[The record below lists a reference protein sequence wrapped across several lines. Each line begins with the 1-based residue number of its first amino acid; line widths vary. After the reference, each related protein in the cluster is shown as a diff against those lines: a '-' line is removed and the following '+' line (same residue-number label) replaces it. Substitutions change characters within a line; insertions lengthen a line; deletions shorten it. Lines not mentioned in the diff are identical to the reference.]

1 MIRNL
6 QQRRHFILSASIG
19 LVAGLCASTA
29 FAQATAKP
37 GAAGRTPVILV
48 LGDSLSA
55 EYGLARG
62 TGWVALLEKQ
72 LAQDKLAATVVNA
85 SVSGETTS
93 GGRSRLA
100 ALLAPAVAALLQEE
114 TGTDPQLDAFLA
126 LAQQYLHVP
135 A

>member
-19 LVAGLCASTA
+19 LVVGLCAPMA
-29 FAQATAKP
+29 FAQAPTKP

-72 LAQDKLAATVVNA
+72 LAQDKLTATVVNHM
-85 SVSGETTS
+85 SFKGKIIVNN
-93 GGRSRLA
+93 
-100 ALLAPAVAALLQEE
+100 
-114 TGTDPQLDAFLA
+114 
-126 LAQQYLHVP
+126 
-135 A
+135 